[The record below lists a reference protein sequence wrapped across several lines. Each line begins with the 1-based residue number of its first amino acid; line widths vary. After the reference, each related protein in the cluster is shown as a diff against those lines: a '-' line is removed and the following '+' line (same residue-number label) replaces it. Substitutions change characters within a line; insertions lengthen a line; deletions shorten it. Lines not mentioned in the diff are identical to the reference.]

1 MGIGNQDYYDV
12 LGVPRDAD
20 QETIRRAFLEA
31 ARECHPDVSD
41 APGDGL
47 RFRLLSQAYG
57 ILSETESRRLY
68 DSYGYRGQGNAAA
81 RESEEPAERGSPV
94 LTEIDLRDY
103 EAREGTSRVVQY
115 AAAGSCAECGG
126 VGFAGDP
133 EPGCPE
139 CGGAGQVVEVADVA
153 DEHLLRFEPCSTCE
167 TEICPR
173 CGGSG
178 REESPRRLRVR
189 IPAGIQDGAQLRVS
203 GEGDVGERGG
213 PPGDLLLDVHL
224 LPPPRDS
231 RLVRYVAA
239 ALCVAALVLLVG
251 YLLLH

>member
-1 MGIGNQDYYDV
+1 
-12 LGVPRDAD
+12 A
-20 QETIRRAFLEA
+20 ET
-31 ARECHPDVSD
+31 VSRPLY
-41 APGDGL
+41 A
-47 RFRLLSQAYG
+47 AYG
-57 ILSETESRRLY
+57 W
-68 DSYGYRGQGNAAA
+68 RGQRIAAA
-81 RESEEPAERGSPV
+81 SESEEPAERGCAV
-94 LTEIDLRDY
+94 ERDIDRREY

-178 REESPRRLRVR
+178 REESPSRLRVR
-189 IPAGIQDGAQLRVS
+189 
-203 GEGDVGERGG
+203 
-213 PPGDLLLDVHL
+213 
-224 LPPPRDS
+224 
-231 RLVRYVAA
+231 
-239 ALCVAALVLLVG
+239 
-251 YLLLH
+251 